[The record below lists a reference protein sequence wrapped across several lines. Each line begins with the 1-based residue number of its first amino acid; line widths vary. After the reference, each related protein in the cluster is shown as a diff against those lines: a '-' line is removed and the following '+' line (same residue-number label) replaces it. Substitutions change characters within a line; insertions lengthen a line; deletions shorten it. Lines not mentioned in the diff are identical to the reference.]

1 MSQID
6 SQLTEVIE
14 ILKQGG
20 VVVIPTETAY
30 GLAADAT
37 NSRAAKRIFA
47 IKGRDINKTPPLIVA
62 SMEMA
67 KRYFVFTPKLEEL
80 ARQFWPGPLTLIG
93 KAKPSLLSPSVLRE
107 DGTIAI
113 RVSSH
118 PVPRAISE
126 ALDAPIVATSA
137 NDSGKPECFS
147 VEDIKEQLIFKPLQP
162 DLYFD
167 GGVLEPKLS
176 STIIKE
182 ENGTLIVLRKGIID
196 ISPYVT

>member
-1 MSQID
+1 MTSND
-6 SQLTEVIE
+6 EHLSDAIE

-30 GLAADAT
+30 GLVADAT
-37 NSRAAKRIFA
+37 NTRAAKRIFA

-80 ARQFWPGPLTLIG
+80 ANTFWPGPLTLVG

-118 PVPRAISE
+118 HIPNVISE
-126 ALDAPIVATSA
+126 ALNAPIVATSA
-137 NDSGKPECFS
+137 NDSGEPECFS
-147 VEDIKEQLIFKPLQP
+147 VEDVQQQLKLRPLQP

-167 GGVLEPKLS
+167 GGILEPQPP

-182 ENGTLIVLRKGIID
+182 ENGKLIVLRKGTID
-196 ISPYVT
+196 ISTYVA